1 MKKTLIF
8 LKHEFLEMLPPTIFF
23 FVVFHIILFVRSL
36 MVEQY
41 GIAIVSSVSAAIG
54 ALIVGKSILIADALP
69 LFNWFFQKKLIY
81 NVVWRLF
88 IYVIIV
94 LLFQFLEELIP
105 LISKYGAISTATEHL
120 IEEIKWH
127 RFLATH
133 IIFIVFLFFYSIA
146 TGVIGAIGRDKF
158 LKILFSPKSNSSTK
172 VD

>member
-1 MKKTLIF
+1 MKKALIF

-36 MVEQY
+36 IAEQY
-41 GIAIVSSVSAAIG
+41 GIAIASSASATIG

-69 LFNWFFQKKLIY
+69 LFNWFSQKRLIY
-81 NVVWRLF
+81 NVAWRIF
-88 IYVIIV
+88 IYVVIV
-94 LLFQFLEELIP
+94 LLFQFLEEMIP

-120 IEEIKWH
+120 IEEIKWP
-127 RFLATH
+127 RFFATH

-146 TGVIGAIGRDKF
+146 TEIIGAIGRDEF
-158 LKILFSPKSNSSTK
+158 LKILFSSKINRSTK